1 VRIFLW
7 QLARKRLPSNE
18 NIRRRRGPTTGACAL
33 CGETED
39 NNHIFFSC
47 PLAKFMWSAVREL
60 LGHSWDP
67 SCLPDIF
74 RLLQNQVGQTRR
86 VFWIASV
93 ALLCTLWNLR
103 NKFSIEGVFSNQ
115 PDDGLYKMNIYM
127 QVWKPVARSQDRA
140 AVEEAITRI
149 RSLHAT
155 TRDQD

>member
-1 VRIFLW
+1 M
-7 QLARKRLPSNE
+7 
-18 NIRRRRGPTTGACAL
+18 GACAL

-39 NNHIFFSC
+39 NNHIFFFC

-60 LGHSWDP
+60 LGYSWDP
-67 SCLPDIF
+67 SCFADIF

-86 VFWIASV
+86 VFWIASA
-93 ALLCTLWNLR
+93 ALLWTLWNLR